1 MFAFLGNAD
10 ATGVDDEVHRFAQY
24 GALTKEN
31 EELKVRIAQ
40 LEYENTDLRHMIDVS
55 GKYSACKS
63 IELDVLRNGIHDL
76 FMYICSS
83 NGYLDLDEILAWKAS
98 TTFPWASQG
107 DIGSFATE
115 EKKKA
120 FFRKQANDALKKK
133 K

>member
-1 MFAFLGNAD
+1 MFAFLRTTD
-10 ATGVDDEVHRFAQY
+10 SHSVDEAQRFAQY
-24 GALTKEN
+24 GELTREN
-31 EELKVRIAQ
+31 DELKARIAQ
-40 LEYENTDLRHMIDVS
+40 LEYENADLRHMMDVGS
-55 GKYSACKS
+55 KHSACKS

-83 NGYLDLDEILAWKAS
+83 NGYLELDEILAWKAS
-98 TTFPWASQG
+98 STFPWASQG